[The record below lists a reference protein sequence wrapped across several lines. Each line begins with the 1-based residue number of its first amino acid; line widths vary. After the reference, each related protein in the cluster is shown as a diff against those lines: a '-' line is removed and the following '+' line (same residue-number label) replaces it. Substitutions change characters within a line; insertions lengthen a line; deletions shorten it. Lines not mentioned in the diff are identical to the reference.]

1 MVTFSVALLCF
12 CFVISNPWT
21 RIIVGLTSALVVAL
35 TVLSLRTAWGSRNA
49 WKEWVDGLLPSLVGP
64 LQRVRGSVERLILFV
79 PGVVESLRNCL
90 ASRVQGGAG
99 NV

>member
-1 MVTFSVALLCF
+1 M
-12 CFVISNPWT
+12 
-21 RIIVGLTSALVVAL
+21 IVGLTSALVVAL

-64 LQRVRGSVERLILFV
+64 LQRVRESVEPLIPFV
-79 PGVVESLRNCL
+79 PRVIESLRNCL